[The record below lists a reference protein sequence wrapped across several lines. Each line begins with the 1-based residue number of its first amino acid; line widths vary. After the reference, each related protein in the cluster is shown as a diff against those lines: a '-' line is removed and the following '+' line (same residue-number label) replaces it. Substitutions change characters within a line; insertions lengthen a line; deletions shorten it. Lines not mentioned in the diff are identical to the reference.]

1 MRVTRIVPAV
11 AVAAALCGCHLF
23 SAPGSPDSIA
33 VTPDT
38 QAAPVA
44 AAQGPPTS
52 LTSRATAGSGASAGS
67 GAPLDIERTAGVG
80 EEVASS
86 DGTVLY
92 YEGVLSDG
100 TLRFREVVSPS
111 EFKDVTFNPRA
122 STYYPFGRFD
132 IEIYSSTPA
141 SLDYSIRP
149 AD

>member
-1 MRVTRIVPAV
+1 M
-11 AVAAALCGCHLF
+11 
-23 SAPGSPDSIA
+23 
-33 VTPDT
+33 
-38 QAAPVA
+38 
-44 AAQGPPTS
+44 
-52 LTSRATAGSGASAGS
+52 
-67 GAPLDIERTAGVG
+67 G

-92 YEGVLSDG
+92 YEGALSDG
-100 TLRFREVVSPS
+100 TLRFREAVSSS
-111 EFKDVTFNPRA
+111 EFKDVTFNPHA